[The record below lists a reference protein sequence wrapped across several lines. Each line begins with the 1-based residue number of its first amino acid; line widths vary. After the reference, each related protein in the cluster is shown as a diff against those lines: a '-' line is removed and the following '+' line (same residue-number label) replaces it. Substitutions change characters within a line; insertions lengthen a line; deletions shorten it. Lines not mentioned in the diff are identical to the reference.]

1 MKSGN
6 PVIIIRA
13 SSLSSYAD
21 CARRESAK
29 TFKTYIEDAG
39 YKLNKSVGNVGA
51 AIGTG
56 VHGCM
61 NYTLTQKM
69 ETGEPGSDSA
79 ANDCAIEALRAEAHK
94 GIHYDSITTDLNQA
108 EKQVLRKS
116 NMFRRVVAPDIKPV
130 AVEVRLNAKVDNTF
144 ELSGQVDYREEG
156 VVGDLKTGKKSRYGA
171 PQYGAYSLLS
181 RSHGIPVTRIR
192 EHFMPTVPLKNPE
205 GEPQTI
211 WYGAPKAEQ
220 HAMAV
225 MAYMKK
231 DFESFLKNG
240 DRFAFRSNASSMMCD
255 PKYCPAFGTNF
266 CKEHKGQEE

>member
-1 MKSGN
+1 MTDTKPSI
-6 PVIIIRA
+6 VIRA

-29 TFKTYIEDAG
+29 TFKSYIEDAG
-39 YKLNKSVGNVGA
+39 YKLNSSVGNVGA

-69 ETGEPGSDSA
+69 ETGEIGNDNA

-94 GIHYDSITTDLNQA
+94 GIHYDNVTRDLNQA

-116 NMFRRVVAPDIKPV
+116 SMFRRVVAPDISPV
-130 AVEVRLNAKVDNTF
+130 AVEVRLNAKVSDMF
-144 ELSGQVDYREEG
+144 ELSGQVDYREDG
-156 VVGDLKTGKKSRYGA
+156 VVGDLKTGKSRRFGA
-171 PQYGAYSLLS
+171 PQYGAYSLLN
-181 RSHGIPVTRIR
+181 RSHGIPVEKIR
-192 EHFMPTVPLKNPE
+192 EHYMPTIPLDKPE
-205 GEPQTI
+205 GEPQTV
-211 WYGAPKAEQ
+211 WYNAAKAEQ

-225 MAYMKK
+225 MSYMRL

-255 PKYCPAFGTNF
+255 AKYCPAHGTNF
-266 CKEHKGQEE
+266 CREHKGKEQ